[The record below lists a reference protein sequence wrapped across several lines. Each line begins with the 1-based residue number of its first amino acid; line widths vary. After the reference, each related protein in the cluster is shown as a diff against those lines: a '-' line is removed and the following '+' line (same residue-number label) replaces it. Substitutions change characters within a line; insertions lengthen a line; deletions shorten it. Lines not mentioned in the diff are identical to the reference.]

1 MQQLQPVF
9 LVAITSCLVALS
21 WERDDY
27 YEEEEEEDQEGLE
40 PSLPP
45 DLGNGT
51 EVGLYLGSPCE
62 VACSPRLPHVVCNT
76 VSRICECDKKYPV
89 RIGPRAGCGKP
100 LRLGDQC
107 FYERTCSFT
116 DQHAS
121 CIQVNHNALCQ
132 CKPGYHTVSLQRPTK
147 RVFCSE
153 DLVLLTTDVPTLL
166 GVASGLAVF
175 TALICFVLKLFSRA
189 RFARPRH
196 FANANLAP
204 PILFSSETGI
214 PLAVHHHHHHQRP
227 SSRSSSQRSS
237 PTSAGGSV
245 PGRMS
250 RRPSSAT
257 MLVPASSS
265 RAGAARA
272 AAILL
277 ISCHVQTTATAL
289 AAGAEFDGVQFV
301 SEKDEPSTSQRHSKS
316 RAGSRRP
323 SNASIHSS
331 ASSSRSYSLRRY
343 EREREQRE
351 QRAAAVA
358 AAAAGALHHPGLRAA
373 QSLPGVALSD
383 IAEGPSSCA
392 VVGHTP
398 SPSPKT
404 AMSTDELLPVLDEVR
419 EENLH
424 VLASTSV
431 ASTSIAAVASTSQQ
445 HRREASLSSGRRI
458 LHGEIGPAIAGPS
471 SSAGVHR

>member
-265 RAGAARA
+265 RA
-272 AAILL
+272 
-277 ISCHVQTTATAL
+277 
-289 AAGAEFDGVQFV
+289 
-301 SEKDEPSTSQRHSKS
+301 
-316 RAGSRRP
+316 AGSRRP

>member
-27 YEEEEEEDQEGLE
+27 YEEEEEEDQDAME

-245 PGRMS
+245 PGGRMS
-250 RRPSSAT
+250 RRPSSAA

-265 RAGAARA
+265 RA
-272 AAILL
+272 
-277 ISCHVQTTATAL
+277 
-289 AAGAEFDGVQFV
+289 
-301 SEKDEPSTSQRHSKS
+301 
-316 RAGSRRP
+316 AGSRRP

-343 EREREQRE
+343 EREREQKE

-358 AAAAGALHHPGLRAA
+358 AAAAAANALHHPGLRPA
-373 QSLPGVALSD
+373 QSLPGVALSE
-383 IAEGPSSCA
+383 IAEGGPSSSGCGM
-392 VVGHTP
+392 GHTP

-419 EENLH
+419 EDNLQP
-424 VLASTSV
+424 LPSTSV

-445 HRREASLSSGRRI
+445 HRREASFPSGRRI